1 MELDVGVLVMMQQL
15 LMPRSALPTVLAHAP
30 GGVLMLGRLGMTL
43 DGEISDLAPQ
53 VSRPDS
59 ELESAGRFLAE
70 FKGVLSTARRCA
82 QISSGTTGL
91 VAFIFPGSFQTAGV
105 LLGPEALHL
114 ALLDRGESM
123 SVFES
128 LFEASSGSSVRVL
141 FLRDGEPVDT
151 RIYRGGAIPA

>member
-15 LMPRSALPTVLAHAP
+15 LMPRSALPTVLAQAP
-30 GGVLMLGRLGMTL
+30 GGVLILDRLGMHL
-43 DGEISDLAPQ
+43 DGEICDLATQ
-53 VSRPDS
+53 VSIPEA
-59 ELESAGRFLAE
+59 ELESVGRFLAE

-82 QISSGTTGL
+82 QISSGTAGL

-123 SVFES
+123 RIFES
-128 LFEASSGSSVRVL
+128 LFEAKPGSSVRAL
-141 FLRDGEPVDT
+141 FLRDGEPVDA
-151 RIYRGGAIPA
+151 RIYRGRSVPA